1 MGRTT
6 LPLTAAGT
14 ALLKQNELAH
24 KVLLKAEA
32 EWRAK
37 HPIDNTND
45 NTNTTAD
52 TTASTTADSR
62 DSSAGCS
69 AGTATAADAAVND
82 VTADLQQAGCI
93 VA

>member
-37 HPIDNTND
+37 HPIDYTND
-45 NTNTTAD
+45 NTSTAAD

-62 DSSAGCS
+62 DSSDGS
-69 AGTATAADAAVND
+69 STDTATAADAAVDD
-82 VTADLQQAGCI
+82 VTNELQQAECI
-93 VA
+93 LA

>member
-1 MGRTT
+1 MGFST

-14 ALLKQNELAH
+14 ALLKQNELAN

-37 HPIDNTND
+37 HPNDTDTNTND
-45 NTNTTAD
+45 ATNTTD
-52 TTASTTADSR
+52 STTNS
-62 DSSAGCS
+62 DSSDS
-69 AGTATAADAAVND
+69 ASGTTTTDAAVDN
-82 VTADLQQAGCI
+82 VANEMQQSECT

>member
-14 ALLKQNELAH
+14 ALLKQNVLAH

-37 HPIDNTND
+37 HPTDNTD
-45 NTNTTAD
+45 TTAD
-52 TTASTTADSR
+52 TTASTTADSS
-62 DSSAGCS
+62 DSSDTT
-69 AGTATAADAAVND
+69 GTATAAVAAVDD
-82 VTADLQQAGCI
+82 VTTDLQQAECI